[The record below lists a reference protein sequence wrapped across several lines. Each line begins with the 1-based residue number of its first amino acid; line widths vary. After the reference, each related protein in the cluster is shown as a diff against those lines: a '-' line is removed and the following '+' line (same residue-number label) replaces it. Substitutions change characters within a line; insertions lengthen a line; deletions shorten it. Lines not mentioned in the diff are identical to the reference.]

1 MRNGFASHNSD
12 FTDDTIDMLFLQ
24 EQRKND
30 RTRVKSRRKGMRR
43 MAETRGKCSPAGIGA
58 VYGALTVLEYLPP
71 DGTGKRKCLCRCSCG
86 NLCRVSLTNLKS
98 GHTRSCGCLAE
109 KQVRERLE
117 QMVGQRYGMLTV
129 IGLSRERRGRSLLL
143 VCRCDCGRTSYQ
155 TRHDLISGKA
165 RSCGCEAARTR
176 ERNFGGIHLVD
187 GTCVERLAAK
197 VVQRNNTSGC
207 PGVYYNPRNGKWT
220 ALIYF
225 KKHRYYLGQFET
237 KQEAVAQRKR
247 YERMHDEFVEAYRS
261 LKEGQTGPD
270 FCGNRPA
277 LNRDDSSH
285 RQSPDTTARQA
296 ECNAAFPTG

>member
-1 MRNGFASHNSD
+1 
-12 FTDDTIDMLFLQ
+12 
-24 EQRKND
+24 
-30 RTRVKSRRKGMRR
+30 
-43 MAETRGKCSPAGIGA
+43 MAETRETRSQTGVGA

-98 GHTRSCGCLAE
+98 GHTRSCGCLIE
-109 KQVRERLE
+109 NKTRERLQE
-117 QMVGQRYGMLTV
+117 MVGQRYGMLTV
-129 IGLSRERRGRSLLL
+129 IGLSRERRGKSLLL
-143 VCRCDCGRTSYQ
+143 VCRCDCGSTSYQ

-176 ERNFGGIHLVD
+176 ARNFSGIHLVD

-197 VVQRNNTSGC
+197 VVQRNNTSGY

-225 KKHRYYLGQFET
+225 KKRRYYLGQFET
-237 KQEAVAQRKR
+237 KQEAIAQRKR

-261 LKEGQTGPD
+261 LMERQTGLEYNQD
-270 FCGNRPA
+270 R
-277 LNRDDSSH
+277 
-285 RQSPDTTARQA
+285 
-296 ECNAAFPTG
+296 AAFDINGLSREPLLHTLTETRDTDTQPVSPTR